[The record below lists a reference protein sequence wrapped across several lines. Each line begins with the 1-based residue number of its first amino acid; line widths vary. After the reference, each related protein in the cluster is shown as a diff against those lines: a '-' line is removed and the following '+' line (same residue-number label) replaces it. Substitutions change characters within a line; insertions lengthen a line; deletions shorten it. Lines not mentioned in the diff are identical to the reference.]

1 MEGTAKADYGRCVDI
16 VPVASLKAMVLPGL
30 LAIGTPA
37 AVGFLFR
44 YFRVTYGP
52 GIGAESVAAML
63 MVGTIG
69 GILMATLMNNGGGAW
84 GKAKKKIETRQLG
97 GESSQAHK
105 NALGG
110 EKVGDPFQ
118 DNRR

>member
-69 GILMATLMNNGGGAW
+69 GILMATLMNNGGSGEVNRSEECD
-84 GKAKKKIETRQLG
+84 KK
-97 GESSQAHK
+97 SQSAERPRAR
-105 NALGG
+105 NAPA
-110 EKVGDPFQ
+110 E
-118 DNRR
+118 